1 MTRTVRLGDGD
12 LVPEDDGP
20 VVRACPGGPWL
31 VRGADAVRTRTAPC
45 TPPTRPV
52 VAVCACAR
60 SQRAPWCDGTHKV
73 FRRPVRP
80 TGS

>member
-1 MTRTVRLGDGD
+1 MSTGVEMVGDD
-12 LVPEDDGP
+12 LVVDAEGP

-31 VRGADAVRTRTAPC
+31 VRGADHVRTPDGVEHPT
-45 TPPTRPV
+45 TRPV

-73 FRRPVRP
+73 LTAAARR
-80 TGS
+80 